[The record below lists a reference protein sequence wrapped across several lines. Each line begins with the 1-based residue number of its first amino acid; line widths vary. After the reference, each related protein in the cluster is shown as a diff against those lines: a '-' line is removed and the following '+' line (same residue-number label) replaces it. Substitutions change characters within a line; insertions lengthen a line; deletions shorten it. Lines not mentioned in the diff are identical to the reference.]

1 MDCQEYLL
9 RASDHLDG
17 RTAADESEQIETHRS
32 SCGRCRRS
40 SETLEAGRSLLQ
52 SLPDLEVPS
61 DFRARLNHRIFHL
74 EDGAHIARESS
85 GSGAT
90 LASVFA
96 MAVVLAVTAWAPAI
110 GSQSPAVEL
119 PAVVVASPPASSFTP
134 VPFAPTFPRDLSIF
148 STTEFQD
155 GIWGDSHNLL
165 REYAPILDRRR
176 DLPIVRVGIE

>member
-9 RASDHLDG
+9 RFSDYLDG
-17 RTAADESEQIETHRS
+17 RTAAAELDEIESHRS
-32 SCGRCRRS
+32 SCERCCRY
-40 SETLEAGRSLLQ
+40 SETLEAGRTLLQ
-52 SLPDLEVPS
+52 TLPDLDVPP

-74 EDGAHIARESS
+74 EDGAHIARESM

-90 LASVFA
+90 MASVLT
-96 MAVVLAVTAWAPAI
+96 MALVLAITAWAPVF
-110 GSQSPAVEL
+110 GSAAPSVEL
-119 PAVVVASPPASSFTP
+119 PAVVVADPPEPSFTP

-165 REYAPILDRRR
+165 REYSPILDRRR
-176 DLPIVRVGIE
+176 EPPFVRVGIE